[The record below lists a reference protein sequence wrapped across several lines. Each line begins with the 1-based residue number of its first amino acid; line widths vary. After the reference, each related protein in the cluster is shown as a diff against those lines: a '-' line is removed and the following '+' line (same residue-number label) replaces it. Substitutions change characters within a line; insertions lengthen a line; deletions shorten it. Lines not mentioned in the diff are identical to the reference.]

1 MFEVKNLSKKYEKG
15 SKEMAVLS
23 GLDFLCH
30 KGDFVGIFG
39 TSGSGKSTLLHI
51 LGGLDR
57 PDSGTVRFDGI
68 EIYNKSDSYLSDFR
82 NKKIGFVFQFYHLLP
97 EFTAI
102 ENVMMPGLISGMT
115 KKEAKKRADE
125 ALAIMELNE
134 RGGHRPAEL
143 SGGEQQRIAIARA
156 IINRPNFILADEQT
170 GNLDESTGN
179 KVFSYF
185 ERLNQEMETGII
197 MVTHNPELIKK
208 MKKSYELKGGSL
220 HAKNI

>member
-15 SKEMAVLS
+15 SKEVNVLS

-39 TSGSGKSTLLHI
+39 ASGSGKSTLLHI

-57 PDSGTVRFDGI
+57 PDSGIIRFDGI
-68 EIYNKSDSYLSDFR
+68 EIYNKSDSYLSDYR
-82 NKKIGFVFQFYHLLP
+82 NKKVGFVFQFYHLLP

-102 ENVMMPGLISGMT
+102 ENVMMPCLISGIT
-115 KKEAKKRADE
+115 KKDARKRAE
-125 ALAIMELNE
+125 ESLAIMELEE
-134 RGGHRPAEL
+134 RGSHMPAEL

-156 IINRPNFILADEQT
+156 IINRPNFILADEPT

-185 ERLNQEMETGII
+185 EKLNQEMETGII

-208 MKKSYELKGGSL
+208 MKRSYELKGGSL
-220 HAKNI
+220 HEKNI

>member
-1 MFEVKNLSKKYEKG
+1 
-15 SKEMAVLS
+15 
-23 GLDFLCH
+23 
-30 KGDFVGIFG
+30 
-39 TSGSGKSTLLHI
+39 
-51 LGGLDR
+51 
-57 PDSGTVRFDGI
+57 
-68 EIYNKSDSYLSDFR
+68 
-82 NKKIGFVFQFYHLLP
+82 
-97 EFTAI
+97 
-102 ENVMMPGLISGMT
+102 MT

-156 IINRPNFILADEQT
+156 IINRPNFILADEPT

>member
-156 IINRPNFILADEQT
+156 IINRPNFILADEPT